1 MQGFNMGRYIPPEL
15 EGRVSFNKASGK
27 GHALGARA
35 RKLGTEGILTVRFEC
50 PFAIWCTT
58 CQPEKIIAQGVR
70 FNAEKKKV
78 GNYYSTP
85 IWSFRFTH
93 FCGGVIEVRTDPKAS
108 EYVVF
113 EGARRRDYGEG
124 RREAEWGMVAGATE
138 EEKERLEKEGGFA
151 KLEKAVDEKREKVTQ
166 QMRIDELRVASERD
180 WADPYEKSRLLRRE
194 FRVGRRKRQDD
205 GRTGAALQE
214 RFGFAV
220 DMLETTDEDA
230 AQARQI
236 EFGPVL
242 EVEEAAR
249 KPLFSG
255 ADRSNTDL
263 TTSLVSQKARPTSS
277 SKASRGPTQKT
288 ALQAQLSG
296 ATRAGHDPFLKRGD
310 AWQPRS
316 KRRRTQQS
324 HADEVAPTTS
334 EQTGNEAGSS
344 VATEART
351 TAPPDISPAL
361 IAAPA
366 APSTASALVSY
377 DSE

>member
-1 MQGFNMGRYIPPEL
+1 MQGFNMGRYVPPEL
-15 EGRVSFNKASGK
+15 EGRISFNKASGK

-93 FCGGVIEVRTDPKAS
+93 FCGGAIEVRTDPKAS

-151 KLEKAVDEKREKVTQ
+151 KLEKDVDDKREKVTQ
-166 QMRIDELRVASERD
+166 QMRIDELRNASQRD

-214 RFGFAV
+214 RFGIGV
-220 DMLETTDEDA
+220 DLLETTDEDA
-230 AQARQI
+230 AQARRI
-236 EFGPVL
+236 EYGPVH
-242 EVEEAAR
+242 EVEEATT
-249 KPLFSG
+249 KPLFKGSEK
-255 ADRSNTDL
+255 
-263 TTSLVSQKARPTSS
+263 VSIDSTMSQLGHDVPPLGPPRGSS
-277 SKASRGPTQKT
+277 QKT

-296 ATRAGHDPFLKRGD
+296 ATRAVHDPFLKRED

-316 KRRRTQQS
+316 KRRRTQQP
-324 HADEVAPTTS
+324 HAKEVASTTTQRLDNDASSSLATKTKVLPPVDEPT
-334 EQTGNEAGSS
+334 
-344 VATEART
+344 V
-351 TAPPDISPAL
+351 PI
-361 IAAPA
+361 PA
-366 APSTASALVSY
+366 AASASASTPSALVAY